1 MRLCELK
8 QWGMPETLDLLT
20 SAEAAQLLGVSQSTL
35 SRLVTTDRLRPALR
49 APGKV
54 GACFFRP
61 ADVHRF
67 IERRDGEKRRAKGAP
82 RSRGAPSN
90 SAYPGSQ
97 LTHHPKDTG
106 APHMSPTSPTQRH
119 AKKAK

>member
-8 QWGMPETLDLLT
+8 QWGMPKLDLLT

>member
-8 QWGMPETLDLLT
+8 QWGMPKLDLLT

-35 SRLVTTDRLRPALR
+35 SRLVTTGRLRPALR

-67 IERRDGEKRRAKGAP
+67 IERRDGEKRRSCSAQ
-82 RSRGAPSN
+82 RGLRVVAEPPQT
-90 SAYPGSQ
+90 A
-97 LTHHPKDTG
+97 
-106 APHMSPTSPTQRH
+106 PTQ
-119 AKKAK
+119 AAN